1 MTSSTDNSRRL
12 VDKAFSQCDAAFMH
26 GVHSFHGGHQSD
38 LLIEPEAIRQLRAA
52 MRERLEELLGDDGG
66 SDRWERDGDR
76 VRRVGYYA
84 GALAAFH
91 AFGGSSKWIEERH
104 VSAAMKHIKEHCQDP
119 ENPAVRWVY
128 CP

>member
-1 MTSSTDNSRRL
+1 MAASAGDATSL
-12 VDKAFSQCDAAFMH
+12 VETALGQCEAAFIH

-38 LLIEPEAIRQLRAA
+38 LLIRPDALRELKER
-52 MRERLEELLGDDGG
+52 MRPKFKQRFDD
-66 SDRWERDGDR
+66 DPKHWKRDGER

-91 AFGGSSKWIEERH
+91 AYTD
-104 VSAAMKHIKEHCQDP
+104 VSCWVETGHLRAAMQHVAQHCKDP
-119 ENPAVRWVY
+119 NNPRIRWWY